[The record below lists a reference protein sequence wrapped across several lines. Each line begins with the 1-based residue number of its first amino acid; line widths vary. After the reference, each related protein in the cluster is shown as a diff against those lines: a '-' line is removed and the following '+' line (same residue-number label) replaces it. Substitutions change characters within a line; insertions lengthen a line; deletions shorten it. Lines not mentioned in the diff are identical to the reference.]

1 MRREGISGNW
11 ISPAG
16 PIGILPSLLLALGLL
31 AGAAL
36 RLHLALTDDGL
47 YWPDEVHQSLEP
59 AHRLV
64 WGYGLVAWEFVQGAR
79 SWALPGLVAA
89 LFQLARL
96 LGLEEPWGYLHLT
109 RGAFAL
115 MGAGSAA
122 GAFLLARRLGARPLA
137 AAGGA
142 LLFAL
147 GSVPLYFAPRAMSE
161 NAAALPLVLGLAL
174 ALPHRAGRA
183 ATLAGAALLALATLL
198 RLQCGLVCA
207 GLLAVLLVRREW
219 RRAAEAAAVLAAG
232 VLAYGLLDLLT
243 WGSWF
248 QSARVYLAFNLQ
260 GGAEKWGTAPFG
272 YYARVLW
279 QSMPGVSGVAAAL
292 ALLSARRAPALL
304 ALTLAFLLL
313 HALQPHKELRFL
325 LPALPLVAGAAGV
338 GLEVLL
344 ARVRAPA
351 LQAALALGVAAVA
364 AHSAWRAPALTF
376 GDIGQYEDSRPRVSA
391 YDDAGSVNRLLAR
404 AGREPDLCGLK
415 VEVAH
420 LAWTGGYSYLHR
432 EVPLYPHYG
441 PPRSAG
447 HFNYAIT
454 WPQAAA
460 GAQVLESDG
469 ALVLVRL
476 QRPGCVAD
484 PRYSWRL
491 D

>member
-1 MRREGISGNW
+1 MF
-11 ISPAG
+11 
-16 PIGILPSLLLALGLL
+16 PSLLLLLGLG

-79 SWALPGLVAA
+79 SWALPGLVAG
-89 LFQLARL
+89 LFQLSRL

-115 MGAGSAA
+115 AGAGSAA
-122 GAFLLARRLGARPLA
+122 GAYLLARRLGAGPA
-137 AAGGA
+137 AATGGA

-174 ALPHRAGRA
+174 ALPRGAGRG
-183 ATLAGAALLALATLL
+183 ATLGGAALLALATLL
-198 RLQCGLVCA
+198 RLQCGLFCA
-207 GLLAVLLVRREW
+207 GLLAVLLLRREW
-219 RRAAEAAAVLAAG
+219 RRAGEAAAVLGAG
-232 VLAYGLLDLLT
+232 AFAYGLLDWLT
-243 WGSWF
+243 WDSWF

-260 GGAEKWGTAPFG
+260 GGAEKWGTAPFS
-272 YYARVLW
+272 YYARVLG
-279 QSMPGVSGVAAAL
+279 QSMPWVSAVAAGL
-292 ALLSARRAPALL
+292 ALLGLRRAPALF

-325 LPALPLVAGAAGV
+325 LPALPLVAASAGV
-338 GLEVLL
+338 GLQALL
-344 ARVRAPA
+344 ARVGRPA
-351 LQAALALGVAAVA
+351 GQLALVVGVALVA
-364 AHSAWRAPALTF
+364 AHSAWRAPGLRF
-376 GDIGQYEDSRPRVSA
+376 GDLGQYEDSRPQVSA
-391 YDDAGSVNRLLAR
+391 YDDAGPVNRLLAR

-441 PPRSAG
+441 P
-447 HFNYAIT
+447 
-454 WPQAAA
+454 
-460 GAQVLESDG
+460 
-469 ALVLVRL
+469 
-476 QRPGCVAD
+476 
-484 PRYSWRL
+484 
-491 D
+491 